1 MIDPFNVTN
10 YNRTLQEAEEFILF
24 CTAVA
29 GKQASGT
36 AKRLEKLLSR
46 VEGSTPFDKIRKLVA
61 NKRLEMELRICSFGQ
76 YSKLVKAYTQLVE
89 SNIDLFSCTPDDL
102 EEIHGIGPKTARY
115 FILHS
120 RPNANVACL
129 DVHLLR
135 YLKSLGHKVPKATPT
150 GYRYKKIERIFL
162 QHAKDLGKDPAE
174 LDLEIWSKFT
184 RSLPIKENNNER

>member
-10 YNRTLQEAEEFILF
+10 YKRTLPEAEEFLLF

-36 AKRLEKLLSR
+36 AKRLERFLNR
-46 VEGSTPFDKIRKLVA
+46 AEGTTPFDKIRNLISK
-61 NKRLEMELRICSFGQ
+61 KRLEMEMRNCSFGQ

-89 SNIDLFSCTPDDL
+89 SNINLLTCTSDDL
-102 EEIHGIGPKTARY
+102 EQIHGIGPKTARY

-135 YLKSLGHKVPKATPT
+135 YLKSLGHRVPKATPT
-150 GYRYKKIERIFL
+150 GSRYKKIERIYL
-162 QHAKDLGKDPAE
+162 QHAKELGKDPAE
-174 LDLEIWSKFT
+174 LDLEIWSKLT
-184 RSLPIKENNNER
+184 RSLPQNIKQGE